1 MALIHHILNA
11 MENIDQRYL
20 VQQNKISDDGKKPP
34 VFAKVMRSK
43 EGRFEGVSFIKNK
56 EKATVMTVAEAEE
69 AIKWATSKKPNAR
82 EYETKII
89 CLGQ

>member
-1 MALIHHILNA
+1 

-20 VQQNKISDDGKKPP
+20 VQQNKLSDGGAKPP

-43 EGRFEGVSFIKNK
+43 EGKFEGVSFIKNK
-56 EKATVMTVAEAEE
+56 EKATVLTVAEAQE
-69 AIKWATSKKPNAR
+69 AIDWATKRKPNAH
-82 EYETKII
+82 EYSTKII

>member
-1 MALIHHILNA
+1 
-11 MENIDQRYL
+11 MEKIDQRYL

-56 EKATVMTVAEAEE
+56 DKATVMTVAEAQEV
-69 AIKWATSKKPNAR
+69 IDWAGGKKSNAH
-82 EYETKII
+82 EYSTKII
-89 CLGQ
+89 CVGQ